1 MILADLT
8 SEKAR
13 KGRIMRFLIFNMV
26 VFLSIG
32 YLLTA
37 APGQSIGNW
46 IDATID
52 KVSRTMASAS
62 PTDTTKQ
69 VPAPEDKLAQSTVSL
84 PTPFAAQ
91 NDNIKIN
98 DSTIQKIISDS
109 VNSYLKEIVAGSGG
123 GQTDNTASPSR
134 VDVTN
139 DVIADQTAP
148 LPIDRASRTAVTA
161 ITSSLAKKDT
171 TVPPVIQAS
180 ATIDESLASGF
191 SELYPADPK
200 VVVATRDELTP
211 QNVVDSPV
219 FMNSEDRQTALSEL
233 IQNLQLTYLERA
245 GQ

>member
-1 MILADLT
+1 
-8 SEKAR
+8 
-13 KGRIMRFLIFNMV
+13 MRFLIFNMV

-32 YLLTA
+32 YLFTA

-52 KVSRTMASAS
+52 TISRTVASAS
-62 PTDTTKQ
+62 PTDAPKQ
-69 VPAPEDKLAQSTVSL
+69 VSAPEDKLAQSTVSP
-84 PTPFAAQ
+84 PTPVTAQ

-109 VNSYLKEIVAGSGG
+109 VNRYLKEIVAGSGG
-123 GQTDNTASPSR
+123 GQTDDTASSSR

-148 LPIDRASRTAVTA
+148 LALDHAIRTAATA
-161 ITSSLAKKDT
+161 ATSSLAKKNT

-180 ATIDESLASGF
+180 ATSDEPLASGF
-191 SELYPADPK
+191 SELYSADPK
-200 VVVATRDELTP
+200 VVVTTRDELMP
-211 QNVVDSPV
+211 QDVVDSPV
-219 FMNSEDRQTALSEL
+219 FMNSGDRQAALSEL

>member
-1 MILADLT
+1 
-8 SEKAR
+8 
-13 KGRIMRFLIFNMV
+13 MRFLIFNMV

-32 YLLTA
+32 YLFTA

-52 KVSRTMASAS
+52 KVSRTVASAS
-62 PTDTTKQ
+62 PTDAPKQ
-69 VPAPEDKLAQSTVSL
+69 VPALAQSTVSP
-84 PTPFAAQ
+84 PTPVAAQ

-109 VNSYLKEIVAGSGG
+109 VNSYLKEIAAGSGG
-123 GQTDNTASPSR
+123 GQTDNTASSSR
-134 VDVTN
+134 VDVAN

-148 LPIDRASRTAVTA
+148 LPIDRANRTAVTA
-161 ITSSLAKKDT
+161 ATSSLAKKHT

-180 ATIDESLASGF
+180 ATSDESLASGF

-200 VVVATRDELTP
+200 VVVATRDELAP
-211 QNVVDSPV
+211 QDVDDSPV
-219 FMNSEDRQTALSEL
+219 FMNSGDRQAALSEL